1 MQRIHDPQE
10 RGFASDN
17 YSGVHPEVLAAIAE
31 ANGGHQVAYG
41 EDVYTCL
48 LYTSPSPRD

>member
-1 MQRIHDPQE
+1 MSSLLPLHDVQY

-17 YSGVHPEVLAAIAE
+17 YAGAHPEVVAAIAA

-41 EDVYTCL
+41 EDVYTAKL
-48 LYTSPSPRD
+48 QRS